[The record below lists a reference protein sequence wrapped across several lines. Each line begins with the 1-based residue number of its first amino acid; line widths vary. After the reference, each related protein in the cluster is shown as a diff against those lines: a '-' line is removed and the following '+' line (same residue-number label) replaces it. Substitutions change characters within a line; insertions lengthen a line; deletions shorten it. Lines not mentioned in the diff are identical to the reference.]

1 MKKHYYF
8 IILSSLI
15 TAGCAT
21 STMSIN
27 DTKQFKNNDIY
38 SFLKSRFVDS
48 QKSSLSTLSNGVDYL
63 SKALDGLR
71 PPSTQD
77 SVDMQRASDDYE
89 RKTTGL
95 MSDGKSVI
103 FNSYYTQYNNTQL
116 NRPRVEIENYCSI
129 IDGKFNTIYQ
139 DNSDFISSIF
149 VNPHIAFNDAMQ
161 RNYSGTI
168 TINHGFTSETHDLNY
183 YKPLI
188 AAAEAEQV
196 QYINQRYDQKGAEI
210 GYLNAASKGAFGTY
224 SCSEKNSNKTLWTVQ
239 IIPFSFEAKNPEN
252 QLTAHKLKILIIPAK
267 A

>member
-1 MKKHYYF
+1 MKKHNPV
-8 IILSSLI
+8 IILLSLI

-21 STMSIN
+21 STMSMN
-27 DTKQFKNNDIY
+27 DTKQFKNDDIC

-71 PPSTQD
+71 PQSTQE
-77 SVDMQRASDDYE
+77 SVDMQRATEDYE

-103 FNSYYTQYNNTQL
+103 FNSFYTQYNNTQL
-116 NRPRVEIENYCSI
+116 SRPRVEVENYCSV
-129 IDGKFNTIYQ
+129 IDGKFNTLYQ
-139 DNSDFISSIF
+139 DNANFISSVF
-149 VNPHIAFNDAMQ
+149 VDPHIAFNDAMK

-168 TINHGFTSETHDLNY
+168 TINHGFTSVTHDLNY
-183 YKPLI
+183 YKPLV
-188 AAAEAEQV
+188 AAAEVEQV

-210 GYLNAASKGAFGTY
+210 GYLNAAAKGAFGTY
-224 SCSEKNSNKTLWTVQ
+224 SCTEKNSNKTLWTIQ
-239 IIPFSFEAKNPEN
+239 IIPFSFEAKNPDN
-252 QLTAHKLKILIIPAK
+252 QLTAHKLKILIIPEK